1 MFIDVKIPRKV
12 QLEFQNLQPESF
24 SVSLEEEDQEVQ
36 MLYFQSIL
44 FAHLFLVHLFFLF
57 CFFFLQIQNRNVLLQ
72 TLSIQSHKIDRS
84 EFQIRA
90 ALSSM

>member
-57 CFFFLQIQNRNVLLQ
+57 CFFFSADTKQKCVAPNTFNTVSQ
-72 TLSIQSHKIDRS
+72 D
-84 EFQIRA
+84 
-90 ALSSM
+90 